1 MAGRSAYTYERECVI
16 YLAKSVRIAKAGL
29 ARWQSLNLVGDEA
42 RCSNLQIMTLF
53 VSVPITS
60 DTTHGFV
67 APTQI
72 NPDMHLDL
80 GNIPMDAR
88 IGKALATAA
97 NGQPCS
103 KKPEADELV
112 PTWHICQCLD
122 NALLSTMATGL
133 YHFRPTVMMPLLRKG
148 ETGNFSRSASGRWR
162 LSVETEDGPVHR
174 WLLPSPWKDNHN
186 ITVGLI
192 ISFTIICILFILTF
206 LGPLPPSI
214 IAFPISILTWG
225 LFEIARISFGGSPG
239 PDRAYF
245 FSLPGQLRSGYAPVV
260 TITSDQASMMF
271 AAANFLTYSC
281 QIRMVWFPDI
291 NHIESNAEK
300 AVFVAAGLSQI
311 NEKVS
316 FLARLPYGPRKDAG
330 HWHSQMRQAFE
341 APTIIGQETTSPY
354 ACMIFTTTPFG

>member
-1 MAGRSAYTYERECVI
+1 MAGRRAETYERECII

-42 RCSNLQIMTLF
+42 RCSNLKMLTLF

-80 GNIPMDAR
+80 GNISMDAR

-97 NGQPCS
+97 SGQPSS

-122 NALLSTMATGL
+122 NALVSTMASGL
-133 YHFRPTVMMPLLRKG
+133 YHFRPTVMMPLLRRG

-174 WLLPSPWKDNHN
+174 WLLPSPGKDSHN
-186 ITVGLI
+186 ITVGLLRSVAFI
-192 ISFTIICILFILTF
+192 RIFLNLFFLPADRAQSSPQSFRVPFHDTHGACFF
-206 LGPLPPSI
+206 LQLLKS
-214 IAFPISILTWG
+214 L
-225 LFEIARISFGGSPG
+225 GGSPG
-239 PDRAYF
+239 LDRA
-245 FSLPGQLRSGYAPVV
+245 
-260 TITSDQASMMF
+260 
-271 AAANFLTYSC
+271 
-281 QIRMVWFPDI
+281 
-291 NHIESNAEK
+291 H
-300 AVFVAAGLSQI
+300 
-311 NEKVS
+311 S
-316 FLARLPYGPRKDAG
+316 F
-330 HWHSQMRQAFE
+330 HSQVSSGVATHRL
-341 APTIIGQETTSPY
+341 
-354 ACMIFTTTPFG
+354 